1 MSALMELVCMEARTH
16 ALESGI
22 LDELEEGADQGT
34 SAVALRKRTAQNK
47 SPAAG
52 TTTAEE
58 QTTSTVEAT
67 QPDPFGDPA
76 ESFGASQI
84 DTSPGASP
92 LDAAVNLQLLS
103 ETSGLESGTERSD
116 EEQKEPH
123 SPVQTL
129 RPRTR
134 VKYDVNFVPEGE
146 DESDYESFSSD
157 KSEGEDLSDND
168 DEPERGGIENDD
180 DVLSEGD
187 AVDMDEA
194 FIASLMIGENS
205 LRGAAK
211 KQRAASL
218 RATQWTTVSSNYELD
233 VTVYAGMNDEKA
245 QSVAELH
252 TLAHSPLL
260 TFLSFMAKS
269 LRVLI
274 NTQTNLYALQQIDRR
289 TQAIQ
294 DKQRVEGR
302 HGRVESLKQIRRR
315 LKMKRGYE
323 THVILH
329 VLGLLIA
336 RMLCP

>member
-1 MSALMELVCMEARTH
+1 MEARTH
-16 ALESGI
+16 ALESGV

-84 DTSPGASP
+84 DTS
-92 LDAAVNLQLLS
+92 LLS

-168 DEPERGGIENDD
+168 DEPERDGIENDD

-218 RATQWTTVSSNYELD
+218 RATQWTAVSSNYELD

-252 TLAHSPLL
+252 TLDHSPLL